1 MPRNEKPRYRGYPKA
16 FIGALGVILV
26 FVIVSL
32 LLILLRIIFAPR
44 KWQNTLIEKSAN
56 LLNFFLGIEVK
67 VTNKEI
73 YNSKEACLIISNH
86 SSLID
91 IPITYA
97 AASGCLRMLG
107 KIELLL
113 IPFLGWGM
121 LASHF
126 VAVRRGNRSSGEKA
140 LNKITQRLKLGF
152 QFYMAPEGTRSPR
165 GKLLPFKTGAFRI
178 ALKTNTPIVVL
189 ALEKPWELLPKGKLL
204 PLYGGIVHATFL
216 GKIDPQNFLKEESNT
231 LQPSN
236 GSEKS
241 IQNMIQNARK
251 LFIDHGLTES

>member
-1 MPRNEKPRYRGYPKA
+1 MSKNETPRYRGYIKA
-16 FIGALGVILV
+16 LTGALGVILV
-26 FVIVSL
+26 FVLVSL
-32 LLILLRIIFAPR
+32 LLILLRIILAPR
-44 KWQNTLIEKSAN
+44 KWENTLIEKSAN
-56 LLNFFLGIEVK
+56 LLNIFLGIKVK
-67 VTNKEI
+67 TINKEI
-73 YNSKEACLIISNH
+73 YKPDEACLIISNH

-97 AASGCLRMLG
+97 ATSGCLRMLG

-140 LNKITQRLKLGF
+140 LKKITQRLEEGF
-152 QFYMAPEGTRSPR
+152 QFYMAPEGTRSSN

-178 ALKTNTPIVVL
+178 SLKTKTPIIVL
-189 ALEKPWELLPKGKLL
+189 ALEKPWELLPKGNLL

-216 GKIDPQNFLKEESNT
+216 GKVDPQSFLKEDPKAAQGSIE
-231 LQPSN
+231 
-236 GSEKS
+236 SEKCL
-241 IQNMIQNARK
+241 QNMIQHTRK